1 MEQTDKNQAA
11 SGPDAPRP
19 AGPVR
24 ARRAIAAART
34 RGTIPSDGGG
44 TGRSDSN
51 D

>member
-1 MEQTDKNQAA
+1 MDQIGENPATP
-11 SGPDAPRP
+11 GPDTPQP

-24 ARRAIAAART
+24 ARRAIATART
-34 RGTIPSDGGG
+34 RGTTPSDGGG

>member
-1 MEQTDKNQAA
+1 MEQIDKNPAL
-11 SGPDAPRP
+11 SGPDTPRP

-24 ARRAIAAART
+24 ARRAIATART
-34 RGTIPSDGGG
+34 RGTTPSDGGG